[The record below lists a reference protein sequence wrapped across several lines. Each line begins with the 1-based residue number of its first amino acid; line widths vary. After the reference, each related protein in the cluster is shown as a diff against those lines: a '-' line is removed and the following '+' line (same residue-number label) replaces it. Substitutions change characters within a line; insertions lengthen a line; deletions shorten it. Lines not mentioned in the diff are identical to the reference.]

1 MADARLGTGLH
12 SRRHSQHQHQHQRQY
27 QDRDIT
33 ASPPLDGI
41 EAFELEG
48 GAEPASQGSSSSS
61 SGAAQEVGLPRP
73 SARSSMLLGAFSLFI
88 CILSFVGQTIVIRN
102 VQESYVQPY
111 FILWFSHSFWVIMLP
126 LHMLYEKMKRRSRTL
141 AMLRLETLVA
151 SAKLIVQRGYVA
163 SGDLETVDTVLPSE
177 YHRVQTAD
185 LDDDDDTGGG
195 VDGTGDGNNSNS
207 EPHSAAV
214 FKVVDDEYEADDND
228 DGSRLLA
235 LRRPGWVLL
244 RTFLLTALLAGLLNS
259 SAYLWYVAVGF
270 TSMSKVTAIYNM
282 SCFFAYLFSI
292 LLLHE
297 RVKLDKCVAVAISI
311 LGVVFMALAD
321 SGADAQKGLTQEQ
334 QASMRSNE
342 LFGDLLSLICAGGIG
357 LYQVLYKKYAVPND
371 YHSLFHV
378 NFMTTLLGLCT
389 LVFYW
394 VPIPA
399 LSMSGVERFHWP
411 NREQLAYILTN
422 ALFGVAYNGGFMIA
436 LALTSP
442 LFAAIGVMLTIP
454 VMAVVDMVIQGQVL
468 AWNVFLG
475 GGAILAGFC
484 ILTFAEY
491 RDTVD
496 KGKSASSSSSD
507 DEDDDGNGSSNTASA
522 PNNDVTL

>member
-1 MADARLGTGLH
+1 MADARLGTTGLH
-12 SRRHSQHQHQHQRQY
+12 SRRHSQHQHQHHSQN
-27 QDRDIT
+27 RDIT
-33 ASPPLDGI
+33 ASSPLDGI
-41 EAFELEG
+41 EAIELEG
-48 GAEPASQGSSSSS
+48 GAEPMGQGSSGS
-61 SGAAQEVGLPRP
+61 AVQEVGLPRP
-73 SARSSMLLGAFSLFI
+73 SARSSMLLGASALFI

-126 LHMLYEKMKRRSRTL
+126 LHVLYEKMKRRSRTL
-141 AMLRLETLVA
+141 GMLRLETLVA

-185 LDDDDDTGGG
+185 LDDVDNTDGGSG
-195 VDGTGDGNNSNS
+195 SNGNGNGNGNG
-207 EPHSAAV
+207 EQQSAAV
-214 FKVVDDEYEADDND
+214 FKVVDDEYEADDSD

-282 SCFFAYLFSI
+282 SCFFAYVFSI
-292 LLLHE
+292 MLLHE
-297 RVKLDKCVAVAISI
+297 RIKLDKCVAVAISI

-321 SGADAQKGLTQEQ
+321 SGADAQNGLTQEQ

-399 LSMSGVERFHWP
+399 LSISGVERFHWP

-496 KGKSASSSSSD
+496 KAKSASNSGD
-507 DEDDDGNGSSNTASA
+507 DSDDDGNGDDDNNSA
-522 PNNDVTL
+522 AFAANNDATR

>member
-1 MADARLGTGLH
+1 MADVHLSTGLH
-12 SRRHSQHQHQHQRQY
+12 TRRHSQHQHEY
-27 QDRDIT
+27 QNDNRHNT
-33 ASPPLDGI
+33 ALPPADGI
-41 EAFELEG
+41 EAIELDR
-48 GAEPASQGSSSSS
+48 GAQPIGQSNSRSSASHN
-61 SGAAQEVGLPRP
+61 VGPTRP
-73 SARSSMLLGAFSLFI
+73 SARSSMLLGAFALFI

-111 FILWFSHSFWVIMLP
+111 FILWFSHSFWVITLP
-126 LHMLYEKMKRRSRTL
+126 LHMLYEKTKRRSRTL

-163 SGDLETVDTVLPSE
+163 SEDLETVGTVIPSE
-177 YHRVQTAD
+177 YHRVQTID
-185 LDDDDDTGGG
+185 LDADDNNNDNDAGN
-195 VDGTGDGNNSNS
+195 VIDGNSGLQS
-207 EPHSAAV
+207 TSV
-214 FKVVDDEYEADDND
+214 FKVVDDEYETDDSD

-244 RTFLLTALLAGLLNS
+244 RTFVLTALLAGLLNS

-282 SCFFAYLFSI
+282 SCFFAYVFSI

-297 RVKLDKCVAVAISI
+297 RVKLDKCIAVAISI

-321 SGADAQKGLTQEQ
+321 SGTDAQSLTQEQ
-334 QASMRSNE
+334 RANMRSNE

-389 LVFYW
+389 LVLYW
-394 VPIPA
+394 IPIPA
-399 LSMSGVERFHWP
+399 LSISGVERFHWP
-411 NREQLAYILTN
+411 NGEQLAYILTN

-491 RDTVD
+491 RDTID
-496 KGKSASSSSSD
+496 KASSTASTDNNNSTG
-507 DEDDDGNGSSNTASA
+507 DDGDSNGSSNTALA
-522 PNNDVTL
+522 ANTDNTP